1 MKLFKHLT
9 RHHDDPGHGPHHGRR
24 FAHGPHGGP
33 GRHERH
39 ERHERPFGGG
49 FGRRGRLARF
59 LEHGDL
65 KMLVLHLISEQPRHG
80 YEIIKAIEDL
90 TAGAY
95 APSPG
100 VVYPTLTLLE
110 ELGHVSATA
119 DGSRKCFTITEAGRD
134 ALAKELDTVT
144 AIRARIAAAQP
155 HEPPAGLIRAMENL
169 KTALRLKLGNQPL
182 PADTTK
188 QIAALLDD
196 TARKI
201 EEL

>member
-1 MKLFKHLT
+1 
-9 RHHDDPGHGPHHGRR
+9 
-24 FAHGPHGGP
+24 
-33 GRHERH
+33 
-39 ERHERPFGGG
+39 
-49 FGRRGRLARF
+49 
-59 LEHGDL
+59 
-65 KMLVLHLISEQPRHG
+65 MLVLHLISEQPRHG

-110 ELGHVSATA
+110 ELGQVTATA
-119 DGSRKCFTITEAGRD
+119 DGSRKCFTITDTGRE
-134 ALAKELDTVT
+134 ALAKDLDIVT

-169 KTALRLKLGNQPL
+169 KTALRLKLGGQPL
-182 PADTTK
+182 SADITK